1 MTKRLL
7 DNMPRTTQMICWSL
21 MRFAP
26 DSPFFRGTDQL
37 KAKHRYYTATEKHRH
52 QPHHSLPEEKRGFC
66 SLLAYKYC
74 TWLYLKV
81 RFSLMGFTGL
91 IWQLK
96 KLKFLHFPRIWTN
109 SLNEDARI
117 QSRRSCETK
126 TKQKSNTGVSFKA
139 TIPLANLHTKSM
151 TTWTDDKVW
160 LSFNLNAPKAVNFQ
174 YTRTVRTLIREHQIF
189 KKCGNTYH
197 TIQEI
202 STGKKKRG
210 ERHSVEQKNLITI
223 CPLT

>member
-1 MTKRLL
+1 MQVHIYKTDHKLSVAEIPLWLIFNRTTPTHIQIGWNSFAMTKRLL

-26 DSPFFRGTDQL
+26 DSPFSRGTDQL

-66 SLLAYKYC
+66 SLLPYKYC

-96 KLKFLHFPRIWTN
+96 KLKFFNFPRIWTPSCPN
-109 SLNEDARI
+109 SVSAQLRDKNKARKQYI
-117 QSRRSCETK
+117 TLESFSRQRS
-126 TKQKSNTGVSFKA
+126 
-139 TIPLANLHTKSM
+139 H
-151 TTWTDDKVW
+151 
-160 LSFNLNAPKAVNFQ
+160 
-174 YTRTVRTLIREHQIF
+174 
-189 KKCGNTYH
+189 
-197 TIQEI
+197 
-202 STGKKKRG
+202 
-210 ERHSVEQKNLITI
+210 
-223 CPLT
+223 